1 MAKLVRIVKRLTPE
15 QKEKWS
21 AFCASQGFSESEM
34 LGMMIDRVTSGEV
47 ALQPKG
53 LSELKTNQINI
64 KLPAAKIDEITQR
77 AKQEG
82 FPSRTTWVVSVI
94 SQALDN
100 KPVLNDEEANTIRA
114 SNRELSAIGR
124 NLNQI
129 ARKLNIEFRDSDRL
143 SAEAIERLSDA
154 IEQHKTAVAT
164 FLEKSQKRWD

>member
-1 MAKLVRIVKRLTPE
+1 MPKIERRVTPE
-15 QKEKWS
+15 VKANWQ
-21 AFCASQGFSESEM
+21 AFCKSRGFSESEM
-34 LGMMIDRVTSGEV
+34 LAMMIERVTSGEV
-47 ALQPKG
+47 DLEPKG
-53 LSELKTNQINI
+53 LAEVKTNQINI

-164 FLEKSQKRWD
+164 FLEKSQKRWDSK

>member
-1 MAKLVRIVKRLTPE
+1 
-15 QKEKWS
+15 
-21 AFCASQGFSESEM
+21 M
-34 LGMMIDRVTSGEV
+34 LAMMIERVTSGEV
-47 ALQPKG
+47 DLEPKG
-53 LSELKTNQINI
+53 LAEVKTNQINI
-64 KLPAAKIDEITQR
+64 KLPASKIDEITQR

-154 IEQHKTAVAT
+154 IEQHKTAVAI
-164 FLEKSQKRWD
+164 FLDKSQKRWD